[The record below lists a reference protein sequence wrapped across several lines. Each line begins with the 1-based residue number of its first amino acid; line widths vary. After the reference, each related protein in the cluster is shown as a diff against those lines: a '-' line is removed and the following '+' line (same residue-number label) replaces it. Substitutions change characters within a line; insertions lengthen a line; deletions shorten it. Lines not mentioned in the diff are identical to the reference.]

1 MGIIRRQMRSAAQEL
16 IMPRYDD
23 LPRLGLYLEQVTSYL
38 NQTFDGLA
46 PLRIST
52 GTVSSYVKRGIVGHS
67 HQRQY
72 DRDQL
77 AALIFMAACRRVA
90 TFDDLR
96 FLLQVQARNHD
107 LAAAYDYFCARL
119 EEDYQYVFG
128 LRADL
133 PAIGTDDSD
142 EKAAL
147 DKLLWMV
154 ACHLYWH
161 SYLNQARQNHNS

>member
-1 MGIIRRQMRSAAQEL
+1 MGIIRRQMRSATQEL

-23 LPRLGLYLEQVTSYL
+23 LPRLGLYLEQVTRYL

-46 PLRIST
+46 PLHIST
-52 GTVSSYVKRGIVGHS
+52 GTVSSYVK
-67 HQRQY
+67 
-72 DRDQL
+72 
-77 AALIFMAACRRVA
+77 RVA

-161 SYLNQARQNHNS
+161 SYLDQARQNHNS

>member
-1 MGIIRRQMRSAAQEL
+1 MGIIRRQIRNATQEL

-23 LPRLGLYLEQVTSYL
+23 LPRLGLYLEQVIRYL

-52 GTVSSYVKRGIVGHS
+52 GTVSSYVKRGLVGHP
-67 HQRQY
+67 HQRRY

-90 TFDDLR
+90 TFDDLH
-96 FLLQVQARNHD
+96 FLLRVQAQKHD

-128 LRADL
+128 LRPDL
-133 PAIGTDDSD
+133 APIGTDDSD

-154 ACHLYWH
+154 SCQLYWQ
-161 SYLNQARQNHNS
+161 SYLDQARQNHNS